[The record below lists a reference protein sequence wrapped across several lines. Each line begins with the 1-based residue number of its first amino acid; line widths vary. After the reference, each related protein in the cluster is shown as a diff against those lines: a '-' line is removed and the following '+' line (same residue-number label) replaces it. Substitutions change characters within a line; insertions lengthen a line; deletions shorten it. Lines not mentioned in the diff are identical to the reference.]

1 MASQQTPEQPNK
13 SQSCFTKIVF
23 AVGGLIAIF
32 VVLAIFGSQA
42 QNNGRRALV
51 STSSFSTITPAPV
64 ATLTFGQWENKAE
77 SISYDTLARLT
88 SQYKGR
94 LISFRGRV
102 ALVPMA
108 TDDYV
113 ELWVYVS
120 RNKVTGSWNKNKM
133 VLIYRD
139 PPIRVLEED
148 MISFVG
154 EVDGVGS
161 DQAPK
166 LQIVALEIE

>member
-1 MASQQTPEQPNK
+1 
-13 SQSCFTKIVF
+13 
-23 AVGGLIAIF
+23 
-32 VVLAIFGSQA
+32 
-42 QNNGRRALV
+42 
-51 STSSFSTITPAPV
+51 
-64 ATLTFGQWENKAE
+64 
-77 SISYDTLARLT
+77 
-88 SQYKGR
+88 
-94 LISFRGRV
+94 
-102 ALVPMA
+102 MA